1 MSHTHYPVYSR
12 VRLVGVF
19 LLAMLTLLCTAAGS
33 EGRIYDEYH
42 MRIDVTPNG
51 TCRETIYLHLR
62 NTGDEPIRNAF
73 FTVFRDVQDIAVS
86 GVGEDI
92 SWTVA
97 ENQWFKLVNITF
109 TYPVLPG
116 KDRHYTISFTTDQF
130 VRREGDDLE
139 FRTTYNPSSPITDF
153 SLTVAVPSGY
163 ILPMGGM
170 AAQTHSVLFPPA
182 ELKTDGQHLLLV
194 WARANVTADDSIG
207 VFARFTLPKET
218 VKEPCPPLTPQGIAV
233 GVLLGGALFSFGR
246 WATQKRPSVLSVF
259 TEDEQAVVEALI
271 HAGGRLK
278 QRDLLVKLDISKSK
292 LSRLVMDL
300 ESRGVLRKERMGNTN
315 RLVLRDDLKR
325 ARIDKKGLEAT
336 DAGS

>member
-1 MSHTHYPVYSR
+1 MSHIHYPVYSR
-12 VRLVGVF
+12 VRLVGV
-19 LLAMLTLLCTAAGS
+19 LLLIALTLPSIAVGK
-33 EGRIYDEYH
+33 EGRIYDAYH
-42 MRIDVTPNG
+42 MRIDVIPNG
-51 TCRETIYLHLR
+51 TCRETIDIHLR

-73 FTVFRDVQDIAVS
+73 FTVVRDVQDIEVI
-86 GVGEDI
+86 GIGEDI

-97 ENQWFKLVNITF
+97 ENQWIKLVNITF

-116 KDRHYTISFTTDQF
+116 KDRHYSISFTTDQF

-139 FRTTYNPSSPITDF
+139 FRTTYNPSTPIIDF
-153 SLTVAVPSGY
+153 SLTVSLPSGY
-163 ILPMGGM
+163 ILPVGGM

-194 WARANVTADDSIG
+194 WARTNVTADDSIG
-207 VFARFTLPKET
+207 VFARFTRPKEE
-218 VKEPCPPLTPQGIAV
+218 VKEVYQPITLQGIAV
-233 GVLLGGALFSFGR
+233 GIILGGLLFFIGQ
-246 WATQKRPSVLSVF
+246 WATKKRPSVLSVF

-271 HAGGRLK
+271 HAGGKLK

-325 ARIDKKGLEAT
+325 ARIDKKGPEPT
-336 DAGS
+336 DVGS

>member
-1 MSHTHYPVYSR
+1 MYSR
-12 VRLVGVF
+12 VRLVGV
-19 LLAMLTLLCTAAGS
+19 LLLIALTLPCIAVGK
-33 EGRIYDEYH
+33 EGRVYDAYK
-42 MRIDVTPNG
+42 MRIDVMPNG
-51 TCRETIYLHLR
+51 TCRETIDIHLR
-62 NTGDEPIRNAF
+62 NTGDEPLRNAF
-73 FTVFRDVQDIAVS
+73 FTVVRDVQDIEVT
-86 GVGEDI
+86 GIGEDI

-97 ENQWFKLVNITF
+97 ENEWIKLVNITF
-109 TYPVLPG
+109 TYPVLPD

-130 VRREGDDLE
+130 VRREKDDLE
-139 FRTTYNPSSPITDF
+139 FRTTYNPSTPITDF
-153 SLTVAVPSGY
+153 SLTVSLPSGY
-163 ILPMGGM
+163 VLPVGGM

-194 WARANVTADDSIG
+194 WSRTNVTADDSIG
-207 VFARFTLPKET
+207 VFARFTRPKEE
-218 VKEPCPPLTPQGIAV
+218 VKEACYPITPQGIAV
-233 GVLLGGALFSFGR
+233 GILLGGVLFFFGR

-259 TEDEQAVVEALI
+259 TEDEQAVVEVLI

-325 ARIDKKGLEAT
+325 ARIDKKEHEAT
-336 DAGS
+336 DVGS